1 MGFFSWVVTGRGNCS
16 WGVIAVV
23 EASVVVVVVLLLLE
37 LSVTSKVVASEVVDV
52 EAVVEVEAVVVVVVV
67 LLVELSVASEVVE
80 VEVLLE
86 LSVTST
92 CRVVA
97 SEVVEVEVVA
107 SEVVLLLVVFFGASV
122 VKPASS

>member
-23 EASVVVVVVLLLLE
+23 EASVVVVVVLLLE